1 MIHPDNLSGSCLP
14 NWHNSGGIASTF
26 VPFQHVAKSDAKNDC
41 VPVDLAKRIG
51 ANIKAVRE
59 RKGWTL
65 EKVAKRCDPPTA
77 YTSIMR
83 LEKGERRLTL
93 DWLERIAKALEVDPI
108 DLVAK
113 SEPPLRQMSE
123 QVAAEMARI
132 LGRVA
137 LGGSEPDPDNVQVL
151 SLMLQELSETFSR
164 HPQAFADLDVARP
177 VLDLSARRSSLAAS

>member
-1 MIHPDNLSGSCLP
+1 MP
-14 NWHNSGGIASTF
+14 IA
-26 VPFQHVAKSDAKNDC
+26 HVAKSHESAEC
-41 VPVDLAKRIG
+41 IPVDLAKRIG

-59 RKGWTL
+59 RKGWSL

-83 LEKGERRLTL
+83 LEKGQRRLTL

-123 QVAAEMARI
+123 QVSLEMARI

-137 LGGSEPDPDNVQVL
+137 LGGSEPDLGNVQVL
-151 SLMLQELSETFSR
+151 ALMLRELSETFSK
-164 HPQAFADLDVARP
+164 HPQAFADPEVARP
-177 VLDLSARRSSLAAS
+177 VLDMTARLSVPATN